1 MMSDFLEE
9 HEKIVY
15 DKFLNNGYIIQKI
28 DDMSNLDFLQN
39 FLVKKSSEFL
49 SSKKIIDNKSWLN
62 NIHNLISSEQLNL
75 FRLNL
80 IESINHE
87 KRFREKYYKTS
98 KKYLDLIVGNELAMQ
113 RRVNLSIQ
121 LPNDDSSLLP
131 VHADTWSGDS
141 AYEAVVWIPLVDCFG
156 TKTMYI
162 LPPHKAIDLHKNFAK
177 FVNNS
182 QNNIFDLIKNDVIWL
197 EIKYGEIL
205 IFNQSLPHG
214 NVVND
219 ESETRWS
226 MNCRF
231 KGIFT
236 PYQDKK
242 LGEFFEPIT
251 LKPLNKLGMNY
262 KLPHLET

>member
-1 MMSDFLEE
+1 MSNFLEE
-9 HEKIVY
+9 HEKLTY
-15 DKFLNNGYIIQKI
+15 ENFLDNGYIIHKL
-28 DDMSNLDFLQN
+28 DDMSELDFLQN
-39 FLVKKSSEFL
+39 FLVKTSSDFL
-49 SSKKIIDNKSWLN
+49 SKEIINNSHWLN
-62 NIHNLISSEQLNL
+62 NIHEFISPKQLNS

-80 IESINHE
+80 IQAINNE
-87 KRFREKYYKTS
+87 KRFREKYYRAS
-98 KKYLDLIVGNELAMQ
+98 KKCLDIIVGNELAMQ
-113 RRVNLSIQ
+113 KRVNLSIQ

-141 AYEAVVWIPLVDCFG
+141 PYEAVVWIPLVDCFR

-162 LPPHKAIDLHKNFAK
+162 LPPHKALDLHKNFGK
-177 FVNNS
+177 MVNS
-182 QNNIFDLIKNDVIWL
+182 QNNIFDLIKNDVVWL
-197 EIKYGEIL
+197 EINYGEIL

-219 ESETRWS
+219 ENETRWS

-236 PYQDKK
+236 PYYDKK

-251 LKPLNKLGMNY
+251 LKPLSKLGMNY
-262 KLPHLET
+262 KLPQLKS

>member
-1 MMSDFLEE
+1 MSDFLEE
-9 HEKIVY
+9 HEKIAY
-15 DKFLNNGYIIQKI
+15 DNFLNNGYIIQKI
-28 DDMSNLDFLQN
+28 DDTSNLDYLQD
-39 FLVKKSSEFL
+39 FLVKKSSKFL
-49 SSKKIIDNKSWLN
+49 HNKKVIDNKTWLN
-62 NIHNLISSEQLNL
+62 NIHNHISSDQLNS

-80 IESINHE
+80 IEAINNE
-87 KRFREKYYKTS
+87 KKFRENYYKTS
-98 KKYLDLIVGNELAMQ
+98 KKYLDTIVGNELAMQ

-141 AYEAVVWIPLVDCFG
+141 AYEAVVWIPLVDCFR

-162 LPPHKAIDLHKNFAK
+162 LPPHKALDLHKDFAK
-177 FVNNS
+177 FVDNS
-182 QNNIFDLIKNDVIWL
+182 QNNIFELIKNDVVWL
-197 EIKYGEIL
+197 EISYGEIL

-219 ESETRWS
+219 EIETRWS

-236 PYQDKK
+236 PYEDKK

-251 LKPLNKLGMNY
+251 LKPLSKLGMNY
-262 KLPHLET
+262 KLPRLDT